1 MKIYKVT
8 ETDHY
13 GYDLKTKYFLNKKK
27 AFEEYRELIKKAW
40 EHPDLASRDDLDG
53 EKPIKAPEAFDVSKD
68 SDKLAEVVVSIW
80 EEHNTQEGHWSD
92 IIGYG
97 IEIREI
103 EVVE

>member
-13 GYDLKTKYFLNKKK
+13 GYDSEPKYFLDKNK
-27 AFEEYRELIKKAW
+27 AFEEYRALIKRAW

-53 EKPIKAPEAFDVSKD
+53 EKPIKAPETLGLSKD
-68 SDKLAEVVVSIW
+68 NDKLAEVSVSIW
-80 EEHNTQEGHWSD
+80 DECNTQEGHWSD
-92 IIGYG
+92 IISYG

-103 EVVE
+103 EVVA